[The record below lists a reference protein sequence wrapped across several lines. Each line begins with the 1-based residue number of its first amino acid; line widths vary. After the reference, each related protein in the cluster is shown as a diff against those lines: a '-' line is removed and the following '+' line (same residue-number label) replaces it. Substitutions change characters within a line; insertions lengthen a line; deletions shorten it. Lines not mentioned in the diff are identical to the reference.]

1 MWVAEWNGQIVGMV
15 GLIQNED
22 HKPGIA
28 ELQRMSVS
36 KTCRKMGVASKLL
49 EELLK
54 HSRQQGLEKIV
65 WKLQMLKDQLSNS
78 IGSLVLSL

>member
-1 MWVAEWNGQIVGMV
+1 MWVAEWNGKTVGMV

-36 KTCRKMGVASKLL
+36 KTY
-49 EELLK
+49 
-54 HSRQQGLEKIV
+54 
-65 WKLQMLKDQLSNS
+65 
-78 IGSLVLSL
+78 